1 MLEHA
6 RQDAKTHFDADGAFF
21 SDISNLNGYNAIEPD
36 TIRNCSV
43 GAQIALDFYRYYL
56 YTGDTAF
63 L

>member
-43 GAQIALDFYRYYL
+43 GAQMALDFYR
-56 YTGDTAF
+56 
-63 L
+63 